1 MVWLKFM
8 VELIGQN
15 LGQYEIIEEI
25 AKGGMATVYRARQAS
40 IGRDVA
46 IKVLPAKF
54 THDESFIERFNREVE
69 VIAQLQH
76 PHILPVYDYGE
87 YENMPYIVMAYIKG
101 GTLTDRINAGPM
113 QSDEVAKM
121 VHQIADALDFAHSQG
136 IVHRDF
142 KPSNVLL
149 DERGNTYLADFGLAK
164 ITESGSEITGTMI
177 VGTPHYMAPEQ
188 ARAGDVTGSVDV
200 YALGVTIYQMLTGHA
215 PYKAPTAAG
224 IMVAHI
230 TEPIPDIHDSRPDL
244 PEVVQDVVEH
254 SMAKEVSDRYES
266 SGNLAIDLAKAL
278 ENKSLGNDAVEE
290 QVEEVSALLM
300 TNMLG
305 HVIFIDNQ
313 CLRLLRRRQN
323 EARNV
328 IGKPLAQVIGCGDEV
343 ANQLIQEISEQ
354 GKLDERPLEITDSR
368 SNQHTVN
375 CSAIATHDDDG
386 KFVGADIT
394 LTLIPSVTDMPSET
408 FETIQQAMDT
418 QEANYVQDY
427 FAAQIDALYEMLIQ
441 WAGKKIAQ
449 NLEDILN
456 ETGQRNVW
464 PVSMQNGHMRIEL
477 QQGDEA
483 IYQALLARAM
493 AYAATILGEKQVIS
507 EIEYVNKQVDPSAM
521 KYVRA
526 LGLDELYKNI
536 LE

>member
-54 THDESFIERFNREVE
+54 THDENFIERFNREVE

-87 YENMPYIVMAYIKG
+87 FEDMPYIVMAYIKG
-101 GTLTDRINAGPM
+101 GTLTDRINNGPM
-113 QSDEVAKM
+113 PSDEVARM
-121 VHQIADALDFAHSQG
+121 VHQIADALDFAHSKG

-224 IMVAHI
+224 VMVAHI
-230 TEPIPDIHDSRPDL
+230 TEPIRKS
-244 PEVVQDVVEH
+244 VV
-254 SMAKEVSDRYES
+254 
-266 SGNLAIDLAKAL
+266 
-278 ENKSLGNDAVEE
+278 
-290 QVEEVSALLM
+290 
-300 TNMLG
+300 
-305 HVIFIDNQ
+305 
-313 CLRLLRRRQN
+313 
-323 EARNV
+323 
-328 IGKPLAQVIGCGDEV
+328 
-343 ANQLIQEISEQ
+343 
-354 GKLDERPLEITDSR
+354 
-368 SNQHTVN
+368 
-375 CSAIATHDDDG
+375 
-386 KFVGADIT
+386 
-394 LTLIPSVTDMPSET
+394 
-408 FETIQQAMDT
+408 
-418 QEANYVQDY
+418 
-427 FAAQIDALYEMLIQ
+427 
-441 WAGKKIAQ
+441 
-449 NLEDILN
+449 
-456 ETGQRNVW
+456 
-464 PVSMQNGHMRIEL
+464 
-477 QQGDEA
+477 
-483 IYQALLARAM
+483 
-493 AYAATILGEKQVIS
+493 
-507 EIEYVNKQVDPSAM
+507 
-521 KYVRA
+521 
-526 LGLDELYKNI
+526 
-536 LE
+536 